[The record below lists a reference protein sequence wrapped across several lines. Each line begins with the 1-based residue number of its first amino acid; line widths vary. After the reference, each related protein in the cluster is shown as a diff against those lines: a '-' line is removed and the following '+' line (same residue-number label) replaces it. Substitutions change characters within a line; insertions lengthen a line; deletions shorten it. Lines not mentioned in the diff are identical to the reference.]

1 MRGDPAHGSSP
12 SARFRAVP
20 TLRSR
25 TALAAAVLAC
35 GAAGCGGGDD
45 DYANRPRPASPIN
58 VTAAISDS
66 KISISPKT
74 FGAGPIVMIV
84 SNQTKSQQ
92 TVTIETD
99 ELGGDQPGL
108 RRSTPVGPNGTAT
121 LKVDVRE
128 GTYAVR
134 TRGKGIQA
142 VNLQVGKA
150 RKSAQDELL
159 QP

>member
-1 MRGDPAHGSSP
+1 
-12 SARFRAVP
+12 VP

-25 TALAAAVLAC
+25 TALAAAALAC

-45 DYANRPRPASPIN
+45 DYANRPRPATPIN
-58 VTAAISDS
+58 VTAAISDKKVS
-66 KISISPKT
+66 VSPET

-92 TVTIETD
+92 TVTIETE
-99 ELGGDQPGL
+99 ELGGSQPGL
-108 RRSTPVGPNGTAT
+108 RRSAPVGPNGTAT

-128 GTYAVR
+128 GTYAVT
-134 TRGKGIQA
+134 TRGRGIA
-142 VNLQVGKA
+142 PANVEVGKP